1 MPVHVAPLMLHAR
14 GYVNSVDVARDLCDM
29 KEAYLYH
36 IVVLIND
43 LGVARLEG
51 LDGAISHADRRELA
65 AKLRA
70 HGVRRVEWRHHGIE
84 KHTNLVR

>member
-14 GYVNSVDVARDLCDM
+14 GYVNGVDVDRALCDM
-29 KEAYLYH
+29 REPYLYH
-36 IVVLIND
+36 IVVIIND

-65 AKLRA
+65 GKLKA
-70 HGVRRVEWRHHGIE
+70 HGVRRVEWRHRGIE
-84 KHTNLVR
+84 KHLNLVA